1 MHLLLGVALVAAP
14 FVQDDPICGG
24 IQRLSAAVAA
34 PGAYDALR
42 RTDFV
47 PVLLRGCQRGGE
59 GYFCHQSMLPRE
71 ITHETMAQRIAAC
84 LPGAVVTPG
93 APWPGLK
100 RSVVT
105 GGGLVFKLEE
115 SGSERAHV
123 GRILHIE
130 MGPAPAPSG
139 AWRCSG
145 RPAWRAPSPIPR
157 CG

>member
-1 MHLLLGVALVAAP
+1 MHLLLGLALLGAT
-14 FVQDDPICGG
+14 FVQDDPICAG
-24 IQRLSAAVAA
+24 IARLSAAAA
-34 PGAYDALR
+34 EPGGFDALR

-84 LPGAVVTPG
+84 LPGAVVAPG
-93 APWPGLK
+93 EPWPGLK

-105 GGGLVFKLEE
+105 GGGLVFDLEE

-123 GRILHIE
+123 GRILQIE
-130 MGPAPAPSG
+130 MRPAPKP
-139 AWRCSG
+139 
-145 RPAWRAPSPIPR
+145 
-157 CG
+157 

>member
-1 MHLLLGVALVAAP
+1 MHLLLGFALVAAP
-14 FVQDDPICGG
+14 LVQDDPICADL
-24 IQRLSAAVAA
+24 QRLSAAVADPVAYKALYRSDFA
-34 PGAYDALR
+34 PR
-42 RTDFV
+42 
-47 PVLLRGCQRGGE
+47 LLRACYRSQ
-59 GYFCHQSMLPRE
+59 GYACHQSMLPPE

-130 MGPAPAPSG
+130 IGPKPKL
-139 AWRCSG
+139 
-145 RPAWRAPSPIPR
+145 
-157 CG
+157 